1 MKYLIYTILIIVLLS
16 INMEAARL
24 FFYTPVRVNLLVLPV
39 IFSAVEKR
47 DRSFLFL
54 AFVSGLF
61 LDFYGSAPFGTF
73 LFSFILG
80 ASLLNWAAQAFWVHA
95 LSFKPF
101 ALFTASALVLIGILT
116 RIFSAIFPEGGFT
129 LFTLSFSQEFWRFI
143 LSLIFGLLA
152 ALPVYFLWRFAER
165 LIVKLEAKRL
175 VLK

>member
-1 MKYLIYTILIIVLLS
+1 
-16 INMEAARL
+16 MEAARL

-116 RIFSAIFPEGGFT
+116 RIFSAI
-129 LFTLSFSQEFWRFI
+129 
-143 LSLIFGLLA
+143 
-152 ALPVYFLWRFAER
+152 LP
-165 LIVKLEAKRL
+165 
-175 VLK
+175 